1 MILNCIPSLHSDFLV
16 GLSQTF
22 PILTFLGPSAEFD
35 PLAPLCCWNLL
46 SSWLLWFPIF
56 LVVFVL
62 VWQLLSRLPC
72 RCLFFRLPL
81 LVGILQGSILG
92 PLFSPLLFSSHS
104 VISLSMLILT
114 RKIETKPE
122 SYDRL
127 LRWVMHTHNCGTF
140 VSHSCR
146 IFPKVSC
153 SSALSPLHSGAR
165 SPLNSKE
172 TLLKYKSDRKSPL
185 LQTCKSCPST
195 TRSCPNSSWLRLPLA
210 PA

>member
-22 PILTFLGPSAEFD
+22 PVLTFLGPSAEFD
-35 PLAPLCCWNLL
+35 LRAPLCCWNPL

-92 PLFSPLLFSSHS
+92 PLFSPLLFSFCHF
-104 VISLSMLILT
+104 SLHAYINQKNRNKTWIVWQAAALSNAHPQLWYFHFSLM
-114 RKIETKPE
+114 P
-122 SYDRL
+122 
-127 LRWVMHTHNCGTF
+127 H
-140 VSHSCR
+140 
-146 IFPKVSC
+146 FPKGQLQLSWVLSTLGP
-153 SSALSPLHSGAR
+153 ALHLTA
-165 SPLNSKE
+165 K
-172 TLLKYKSDRKSPL
+172 
-185 LQTCKSCPST
+185 
-195 TRSCPNSSWLRLPLA
+195 RLC
-210 PA
+210 